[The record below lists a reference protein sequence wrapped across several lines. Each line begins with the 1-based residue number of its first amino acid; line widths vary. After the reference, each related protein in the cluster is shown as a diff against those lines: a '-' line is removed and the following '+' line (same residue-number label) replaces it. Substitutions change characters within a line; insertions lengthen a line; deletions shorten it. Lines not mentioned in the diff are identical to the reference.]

1 MAITFVICGLNLCV
15 LQFKPDANFEQMPEL
30 WPRSRGLC
38 GDPLSA
44 VWRESRAEDVHDYGN
59 LAARP
64 DDRNLRDS
72 SCPRFHVRIYF
83 LHEFVVARGALRRVA
98 LPCND
103 IPRDQCPIHSECHR
117 RGRRRNFL
125 GGFSLRHRHRRGAKR
140 VDELMAL
147 PPQASTKSRAVDG
160 LGARGHSHFHIL
172 VPDAQRTEPRSAY
185 RTGPHRGGISTASD
199 LGTQSRASS
208 CRSDRSSHGSA
219 ESRSCL
225 ASAVSKTAI
234 ECCQSCVQ
242 LTCNS
247 YLCCRYKNSKDGP
260 LGGVSCCIS

>member
-1 MAITFVICGLNLCV
+1 MVMAITFVICGLNLCV

-160 LGARGHSHFHIL
+160 LGARGHSHFHIP
-172 VPDAQRTEPRSAY
+172 VPDA
-185 RTGPHRGGISTASD
+185 
-199 LGTQSRASS
+199 
-208 CRSDRSSHGSA
+208 
-219 ESRSCL
+219 
-225 ASAVSKTAI
+225 
-234 ECCQSCVQ
+234 
-242 LTCNS
+242 
-247 YLCCRYKNSKDGP
+247 
-260 LGGVSCCIS
+260 